1 MSELRIN
8 MDFASLYPNL
18 VMSFDDIQLTNKL
31 LRERLRLKQIKERK
45 QKLERINNLWN
56 MV

>member
-1 MSELRIN
+1 
-8 MDFASLYPNL
+8 MDFASLYPN
-18 VMSFDDIQLTNKL
+18 VVKTFDDIQLTNKL

>member
-8 MDFASLYPNL
+8 MDFATLYPN
-18 VMSFDDIQLTNKL
+18 VMKTFDDNELTAKL

-56 MV
+56 S

>member
-1 MSELRIN
+1 